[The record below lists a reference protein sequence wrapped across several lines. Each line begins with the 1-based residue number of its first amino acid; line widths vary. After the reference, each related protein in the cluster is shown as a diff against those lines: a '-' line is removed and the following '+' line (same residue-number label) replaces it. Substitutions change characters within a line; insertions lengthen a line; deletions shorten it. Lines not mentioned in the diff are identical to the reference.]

1 MEGLNFVGGVGPATE
16 ILVLMNM
23 VTEDELKDDE
33 EYEEILED
41 IRDECSKYGNK
52 LSRCSQFS
60 QSLRRMGRI
69 DSRIRQFFPLSCF
82 LVRNTQPLP
91 KSATCFIVVL
101 SFR

>member
-41 IRDECSKYGNK
+41 IRDECSKYGK
-52 LSRCSQFS
+52 KQSRYSQFS
-60 QSLRRMGRI
+60 
-69 DSRIRQFFPLSCF
+69 
-82 LVRNTQPLP
+82 
-91 KSATCFIVVL
+91 
-101 SFR
+101 